1 MQASLSAKSFLLEIT
16 MLTTTVSG
24 GECSFRVVSMTP
36 QKAELYLQR
45 FGIFCSIFFLIEVLL
60 IELKDAVILSV
71 SKQ

>member
-16 MLTTTVSG
+16 MLTTVVSG
-24 GECSFRVVSMTP
+24 RECSFRVVSMTP

-45 FGIFCSIFFLIEVLL
+45 FWIFCSIFFIEVLL